1 MFNTMGVKGRQ
12 RLRCTGCTGFDHDED
27 HHSEIES
34 VDTMLF
40 GFLSSGDFV
49 NNRTG
54 KLHFLIISC
63 NM

>member
-1 MFNTMGVKGRQ
+1 MFNTMGVKGQ
-12 RLRCTGCTGFDHDED
+12 RLRCSGFDHDED

-54 KLHFLIISC
+54 KLRFLIISC